1 VAQWALSRDVAN
13 HNEKKK
19 GVVMKLAIAAIA
31 AIMGASLV
39 AIPLAPASAA
49 DGAKAG
55 THSQTE
61 FSSASKKRTK
71 VVVAPDP
78 YASYRAKGIVPS
90 FGYVGPPGYPGE
102 YAWRKSIGQC
112 VSDLGYGRFES
123 CDAAASS
130 R

>member
-1 VAQWALSRDVAN
+1 MNLQ
-13 HNEKKK
+13 
-19 GVVMKLAIAAIA
+19 IAAVA

-39 AIPLAPASAA
+39 AIPLAPATAD
-49 DGAKAG
+49 DGAKA
-55 THSQTE
+55 TTQAQSE

-71 VVVAPDP
+71 VVVVDP
-78 YASYRAKGIVPS
+78 YARYRALGIVPS

-123 CDAAASS
+123 CDAAAS